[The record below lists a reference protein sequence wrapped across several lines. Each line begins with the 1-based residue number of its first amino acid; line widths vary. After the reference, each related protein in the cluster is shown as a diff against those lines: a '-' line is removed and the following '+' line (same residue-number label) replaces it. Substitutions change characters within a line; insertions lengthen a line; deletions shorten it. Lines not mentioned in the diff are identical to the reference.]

1 MPSAEH
7 SKRPRRAGRALRS
20 FLPGLLLLA
29 LARPGP
35 SSAAGPVPRRIIALA
50 PSAAEILFALGAGDR
65 VVAVSDLAADL
76 PGAAGKLRTGGF
88 VPDLER
94 VVALAPD
101 LVVVSRDGTDRAA
114 YEKLRDL
121 RVPILATDARSLAGV
136 LTDIRRV
143 GEAIGVGAVAERLV
157 ASLSVRIATAERRAA
172 ARKGPLLRTVAVIWP
187 DPPIV
192 AGPDTFIG
200 DLLVRARLV
209 NVVPE
214 SAGEWPR
221 VSHET
226 LAAWNPDLVVRP
238 ETPENGAAFARA
250 FGERGGWRLVP
261 AVREGR
267 VVAIPG
273 DFLERPGPRLVD
285 ALELLV
291 ALDVP
296 RPGRP

>member
-1 MPSAEH
+1 VPPAEH
-7 SKRPRRAGRALRS
+7 SERPRGAGRALKS
-20 FLPGLLLLA
+20 SLPGLLLLA
-29 LARPGP
+29 LAWPGP
-35 SSAAGPVPRRIIALA
+35 SASAGPVPHRIVALA

-101 LVVVSRDGTDRAA
+101 LVIASRDGTDRAA

-121 RVPILATDARSLAGV
+121 GVHVLATDARNLAGV
-136 LTDIRRV
+136 LADIRRV
-143 GEAIGVGAVAERLV
+143 GEAIGEGAAAERLV
-157 ASLSVRIATAERRAA
+157 ASLSARIAAAERRAA
-172 ARKGPLLRTVAVIWP
+172 ARKGPPLRTVAVIWP

-192 AGPDTFIG
+192 AGPATFIG

-238 ETPENGAAFARA
+238 ETPENSAAFARA
-250 FGERGGWRLVP
+250 FGEKGRWRLVP

-273 DFLERPGPRLVD
+273 DLLERPGPRLVD
-285 ALELLV
+285 ALERLA
-291 ALDVP
+291 ALDVSGS
-296 RPGRP
+296 GRP